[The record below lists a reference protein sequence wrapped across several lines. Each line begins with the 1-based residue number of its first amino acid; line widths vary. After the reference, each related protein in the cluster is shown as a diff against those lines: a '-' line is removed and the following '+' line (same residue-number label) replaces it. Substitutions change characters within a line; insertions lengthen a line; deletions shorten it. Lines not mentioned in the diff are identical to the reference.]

1 MHNFLGSFALVIALS
16 IDFKNSAHLFLFTY
30 KCMIIKKYEGFVQKP
45 NMSPQPGWGIRLVKE
60 SQFGL
65 E

>member
-16 IDFKNSAHLFLFTY
+16 IDVKNSAHLFLFTY
-30 KCMIIKKYEGFVQKP
+30 KCMIKKKMKVFFK
-45 NMSPQPGWGIRLVKE
+45 SLT
-60 SQFGL
+60 SQHSLDG